1 MAHGLNHQNVI
12 AVVWDFDNTLIP
24 GSMQQVIFEAYGIN
38 EKDFWTEVDSLPNFY
53 KKNYGVRMSN
63 EFAYLNRF
71 LAYVENGIF
80 KDLTNRKLREFGQKI
95 RFYPGLPRFFSL
107 LKETIEKDP
116 LFSEYDIKLEHYI
129 VSTGFYETI
138 LGSAIAPYV
147 EGIWACQYLEN
158 PAPPHIKEEKSVEQ
172 SSAIKRIAYVVDQT
186 TKTRAIYE
194 INKGCNKNP
203 NIDVNSLVAEKDR
216 RIPFTNMI
224 YIADGPSDIPVF
236 SLLKKYGGRAY
247 AVYDTSSNKQFEQV
261 DQLLT
266 DGRIS
271 AYGPSDYREGSQ
283 TTMWLMTHTKQI
295 AKAIAARIEEELN
308 RSIHNPPGHI
318 KE

>member
-1 MAHGLNHQNVI
+1 M
-12 AVVWDFDNTLIP
+12 
-24 GSMQQVIFEAYGIN
+24 
-38 EKDFWTEVDSLPNFY
+38 
-53 KKNYGVRMSN
+53 
-63 EFAYLNRF
+63 
-71 LAYVENGIF
+71 
-80 KDLTNRKLREFGQKI
+80 REFGKNI
-95 RFYPGLPRFFSL
+95 RFYAGLPRFFSL

-116 LFSEYDIKLEHYI
+116 LFAEHGIKLEHYI

-138 LGSAIAPYV
+138 LGSEIAPYV
-147 EGIWACQYLEN
+147 EGVWACQYLEN
-158 PAPPHIKEEKSVEQ
+158 PAPPHFDGTQIPESRD
-172 SSAIKRIAYVVDQT
+172 SISRIAYVVDQT

-203 NIDVNSLVAEKDR
+203 DIDVNSLVAEENR

-236 SLLKKYGGRAY
+236 SLLRKNGGRAY
-247 AVYDTSSNKQFEQV
+247 AVYDTTSNKQFEQV
-261 DQLLT
+261 DQLLS

-283 TTMWLMTHTKQI
+283 TTMWLLTHTRQI
-295 AKAIAARIEEELN
+295 ARAIAARIEDELS
-308 RSIHNPPGHI
+308 RSIHNPPGYI